1 MQISVIIPTYNRES
15 LVNEAIDSVLEQ
27 TSPANEIIVIDDGST
42 DSTLFRLEAY
52 QNQIKIL
59 QQPNR
64 GISAARNLGI
74 QHAQYDLLA
83 FLDSDDLWKPTKL
96 QQQRN
101 ALEHQPEFR
110 ICYTDEEWRWHGR
123 WKNQKKIH
131 RKYSGWI
138 YEKCLPLCIISPSSA
153 LIHKSVF
160 DAIGLFD
167 ESLPACE
174 DYELWL
180 RVTQC
185 FPVLFLPERL
195 IIKRAGAWEQLSKQ
209 HSLDKF
215 RIQALLKQLDS
226 PLLTASQKQKTRYM
240 LAKKC
245 HIYALGCRKHNKPD
259 EARWAE
265 QFLDST
271 RS

>member
-15 LVNEAIDSVLEQ
+15 LVCEAIDSVLEQ
-27 TSPANEIIVIDDGST
+27 TSPADEIIVVDDGST

-74 QHAQYDLLA
+74 QHAQYDWLA

-96 QQQRN
+96 QRQRQ
-101 ALEHQPEFR
+101 ALEQQPEFR

-123 WKNQKKIH
+123 WKNPKKIH

-138 YEKCLPLCIISPSSA
+138 YEKCLPLCIISPSSV
-153 LIHKSVF
+153 LMHKNVF
-160 DAIGLFD
+160 DIVGLFD
-167 ESLPACE
+167 ETLPACE
-174 DYELWL
+174 DYDLWL
-180 RVTQC
+180 RVSQR
-185 FPVLFLPERL
+185 FPALFLPERL
-195 IIKRAGAWEQLSKQ
+195 IVKRAGTWEQLSQQ

-226 PLLTASQKQKTRYM
+226 PFLTPSEKQQTRDM
-240 LAKKC
+240 LAQKC
-245 HIYALGCRKHNKPD
+245 HIYASGCRKHGRQD
-259 EARWAE
+259 EAKWAE
-265 QFLDST
+265 HILGST